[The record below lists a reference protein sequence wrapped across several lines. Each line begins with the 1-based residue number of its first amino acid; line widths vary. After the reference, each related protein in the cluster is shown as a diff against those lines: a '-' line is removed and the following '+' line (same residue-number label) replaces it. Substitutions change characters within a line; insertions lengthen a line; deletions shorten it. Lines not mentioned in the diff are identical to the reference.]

1 MFKTFFITLTIFFL
15 IITSGLSEK
24 IKKYE
29 VSGNNRIS
37 NETIILFGE
46 IDTDKDLNDKDL
58 NIIIKNLYET
68 NFFKDVK
75 LEIKNGILY
84 INVVENPIIQL
95 VDINGIKAD
104 KIKDPILESLNLK
117 RNNSF
122 IEYLAKK
129 DKEKFIN
136 LLKNSGYYF
145 ADVKLKIINNS
156 NNTVNLIYDV
166 NLGKKAKIRKIKFIG
181 DKKYKNRKLY
191 RIIASEENKFWKFLS
206 SNKFLDQSRIDLD
219 NRLLENFYRNKG
231 FYNVKIQNS
240 FAQYQDDGS
249 FDLIFNI
256 NAGEKFF
263 FKNLKINIPTDYD
276 RKNFSDIE
284 SLFEKLKNKPY
295 SYNRIEKILDQIE
308 NIALRDEYESINAS
322 VQINIVE
329 NNKLIFIVSLEETK
343 KKYIE
348 RVNIFG
354 NTVTREEV
362 LRNALIIDEGD
373 AYNKI
378 LHTKS
383 INNIKSLNFFK
394 KVSSNVVDGS
404 SEDQKIITIEVQ
416 EMPTGEITAG
426 AGVGTSG
433 SSVGFGIK
441 EKNFFGKGIQL
452 DANLELSEETIRGK
466 FSSVN
471 PNWRGTDQSLIFN
484 IQSSETDRIKAFG
497 YKTTTTGFTLGTRF
511 EYYEDL
517 FLIPSISNYYESL
530 KTSSTASSNLQ
541 KQRGTYFDTDFD
553 YIIDYDKRNQ
563 KFQTTDGFRS
573 KFSQS
578 IPIVSDTN
586 AISNGYE
593 FNAYHEISDG
603 MIGSFNFYSK
613 TINSITGD
621 DVRVSERLY
630 MPTSKLRG
638 FERGKIGPVD
648 NSDYVGGNYV
658 SAINLAATLPHF
670 VPNVQNADFSVF
682 YDVGNVWGVDYSS
695 AVDESNKLRSAV
707 GIAID
712 WYTPIG
718 PLSFS
723 YAAPLTKASTD
734 KTESFRFNLG
744 TTF

>member
-1 MFKTFFITLTIFFL
+1 MFKTLFITSTIFFF
-15 IITSGLSEK
+15 IITSALSEK

-58 NIIIKNLYET
+58 NIIIKNLYKT

-84 INVVENPIIQL
+84 INVIENPIIQL

-295 SYNRIEKILDQIE
+295 SYNRVEKILDQIE

-329 NNKLIFIVSLEETK
+329 NNKLIFIISLEESK

-394 KVSSNVVDGS
+394 EVTSNVVDGS

-433 SSVGFGIK
+433 SSIGFGIR
-441 EKNFFGKGIQL
+441 EKNF
-452 DANLELSEETIRGK
+452 LE
-466 FSSVN
+466 
-471 PNWRGTDQSLIFN
+471 
-484 IQSSETDRIKAFG
+484 
-497 YKTTTTGFTLGTRF
+497 
-511 EYYEDL
+511 
-517 FLIPSISNYYESL
+517 
-530 KTSSTASSNLQ
+530 
-541 KQRGTYFDTDFD
+541 
-553 YIIDYDKRNQ
+553 
-563 KFQTTDGFRS
+563 
-573 KFSQS
+573 
-578 IPIVSDTN
+578 
-586 AISNGYE
+586 
-593 FNAYHEISDG
+593 
-603 MIGSFNFYSK
+603 
-613 TINSITGD
+613 
-621 DVRVSERLY
+621 
-630 MPTSKLRG
+630 
-638 FERGKIGPVD
+638 
-648 NSDYVGGNYV
+648 
-658 SAINLAATLPHF
+658 
-670 VPNVQNADFSVF
+670 
-682 YDVGNVWGVDYSS
+682 
-695 AVDESNKLRSAV
+695 
-707 GIAID
+707 
-712 WYTPIG
+712 
-718 PLSFS
+718 
-723 YAAPLTKASTD
+723 
-734 KTESFRFNLG
+734 
-744 TTF
+744 